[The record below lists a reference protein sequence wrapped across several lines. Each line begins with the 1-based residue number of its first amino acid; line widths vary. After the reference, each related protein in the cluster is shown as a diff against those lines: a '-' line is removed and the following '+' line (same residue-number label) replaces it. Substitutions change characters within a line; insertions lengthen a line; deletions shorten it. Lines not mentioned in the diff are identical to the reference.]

1 MERGAKSGP
10 TVLTRFSQRWRHPA
24 RLSFAPMRILVR
36 GARLVSMAVA
46 LGWLGYTLASWFLA
60 WNPADAG
67 AYYGAAQRLMAGQT
81 LYPAMNPEAHEVYRY
96 APWFAVLWVPLTG
109 LPEAFVAHAWS
120 LLMLVASVVA
130 AWPVIRLGT
139 PAAITLGALLGA
151 FLAETAMFGNVHP
164 LVVAL
169 LVWTIRSRSAA
180 LWVGVATSLK
190 LVPILFVLPW
200 AGRGEWKKVALA
212 IGSAAILF
220 APMFL
225 FDLSAYSMSPASG
238 LLSLYAV
245 SPVLWFVVAA
255 AVGVVAL
262 VLAVRRSPYAWLAA
276 AVLMFLGPPRVTTSY
291 LSFILVAVVV
301 MLEKP
306 PDTRMA
312 YA

>member
-1 MERGAKSGP
+1 
-10 TVLTRFSQRWRHPA
+10 
-24 RLSFAPMRILVR
+24 MRIVVR
-36 GARLVSMAVA
+36 GARLVAMAVA

-96 APWFAVLWVPLTG
+96 APWFAVLWVPLTA
-109 LPEAFVAHAWS
+109 LPEGFVAHAWS
-120 LLMLVASVVA
+120 LLMLVASAVA

-164 LVVAL
+164 LVVAI
-169 LVWTIRSRSAA
+169 LVWTIRSRSAP
-180 LWVGVATSLK
+180 LWVGVAASVK

-200 AGRGEWKKVALA
+200 AGRKEWGKVALA
-212 IGSAAILF
+212 VGSAAILF

-225 FDLSAYSMSPASG
+225 FDLSAYSTSPASG

-245 SPVLWFVVAA
+245 SPVLWFTVAA
-255 AVGVVAL
+255 AVGIVTV
-262 VLAVRRSPYAWLAA
+262 VLAVRRSRYAWLAA

-301 MLEKP
+301 VLEKP
-306 PDTRMA
+306 SEPRLA

>member
-1 MERGAKSGP
+1 MRDCRKPSS
-10 TVLTRFSQRWRHPA
+10 TVLTRFSQRSPARA

-36 GARLVSMAVA
+36 GARLVSMAIA

-67 AYYGAAQRLMAGQT
+67 AYYGAAQRLVAGQT

-96 APWFAVLWVPLTG
+96 APWFAALWVPLTA
-109 LPEAFVAHAWS
+109 LPEPLVAHAWS
-120 LLMLVASVVA
+120 LLMLAASAFA

-151 FLAETAMFGNVHP
+151 FLAETAMFGNAHP
-164 LVVAL
+164 LVVAS
-169 LVWTIRSRSAA
+169 LVWSIRSRSAP

-200 AGRGEWKKVALA
+200 AGRREWRKVALA
-212 IGSAAILF
+212 VGSAAILF

-225 FDLSAYSMSPASG
+225 FDLSAYSTSPASG

-255 AVGVVAL
+255 ATGIVA
-262 VLAVRRSPYAWLAA
+262 VYLAIRRSPYAWLAA

-291 LSFILVAVVV
+291 LSFILVAVVI
-301 MLEKP
+301 MLEEP
-306 PDTRMA
+306 PGARLA
-312 YA
+312 HA